1 MPAFF
6 IHGAPDTHHVWDAI
20 RRHLPPE
27 DSIAV
32 DLPGFGGAPPF
43 GFTATKEAYVDWLL
57 TQIESVGEPVDI
69 VGHDWGCILSLRVA
83 SLRPDLIRSWAG
95 GSGPINASYEWH
107 PLAKI
112 LQTVGA
118 GEEYLRNFDPLQF
131 EQVLLEDGVPAE
143 YAGEAP
149 ARVNGLMGECLL
161 KLYRSAATVGADWQD
176 GLANVTAPGLV
187 IWGKRDRSV
196 PIENAD
202 ILAKDTRAH
211 RILRLDA
218 GHWWPTQQPSQVASA
233 LVAHWESNSKRAE

>member
-1 MPAFF
+1 M
-6 IHGAPDTHHVWDAI
+6 
-20 RRHLPPE
+20 
-27 DSIAV
+27 
-32 DLPGFGGAPPF
+32 
-43 GFTATKEAYVDWLL
+43 
-57 TQIESVGEPVDI
+57 
-69 VGHDWGCILSLRVA
+69 
-83 SLRPDLIRSWAG
+83 
-95 GSGPINASYEWH
+95 
-107 PLAKI
+107 AKI

-161 KLYRSAATVGADWQD
+161 KLYRSAATVGADWQE

-187 IWGKRDRSV
+187 IWGKRDKSV

-202 ILAKDTRAH
+202 ILAKDTCAH
-211 RILRLDA
+211 RLLKLDA

-233 LVAHWESNSKRAE
+233 LVAHWESNSKKAE